1 VSFIVRI
8 KSLSS
13 ASLAKVFGIMY
24 LIFGIILSPFLILM
38 ASAESG
44 TVGIAESVFFI
55 VFTIIFYGIFGLIGG
70 FILGIVNNFIAK
82 QFGGIE
88 VEVEAA

>member
-1 VSFIVRI
+1 
-8 KSLSS
+8 
-13 ASLAKVFGIMY
+13 MY

-44 TVGIAESVFFI
+44 TVGIADSVFFI

-70 FILGIVNNFIAK
+70 FVLGIVYKILLLSNLGALK
-82 QFGGIE
+82 WK
-88 VEVEAA
+88 

>member
-70 FILGIVNNFIAK
+70 FVLGIVYKILLLSNLGALK
-82 QFGGIE
+82 WK
-88 VEVEAA
+88 